1 MSKKKILIIGYSGGL
16 AQEINYQLKNLYN
29 LKFLSRQQVD
39 AFTAYKKYFNII
51 KKFKPSY
58 VVNTI
63 AVNGIKYCE
72 ENSEEA
78 NFVNGYLPKIIYSY
92 SKKLGFKFIHFSSD
106 TVFNGKVFKKKY
118 LDHSRPKPSTAL
130 GKSKYKSEVF
140 LFNKRNAIIIR
151 LPMLFGPRHKKHLI
165 YKLLIN
171 LKKNQK
177 TYVSTDVYSTPVYT
191 PNLVSFISKNIFE
204 KDILFTNKLK
214 NNLINFSSN
223 KYISIFGLMK
233 IFAKYLKK
241 EKYLVSVKDSF
252 FDKYSIKPKY
262 LGLKS
267 KNKYTTYEPLKLSV
281 KNYLDQI
288 NQ

>member
-1 MSKKKILIIGYSGGL
+1 MPKKKILIIGYTGGL
-16 AQEINYQLKNLYN
+16 SQEINYQLKNLYN
-29 LKFLSRQQVD
+29 LKFLSRHQVD
-39 AFTAYKKYFNII
+39 AFTDYKKYFYEI

-118 LDHSRPKPSTAL
+118 LDQSKPKPFTVL
-130 GKSKYKSEVF
+130 GKSKYKSEVY
-140 LFNKRNAIIIR
+140 LLNKKNVIIIR
-151 LPMLFGPRHKKHLI
+151 LPLLFGPRHKKHLI
-165 YKLLIN
+165 HKLLIN
-171 LKKNQK
+171 LKKNKK
-177 TYVSTDVYSTPVYT
+177 TYASRDVYSTPVYT
-191 PNLVSFISKNIFE
+191 PNLVSFIDKKIFQ

-214 NNLINFSSN
+214 KNLINFSSN

-233 IFAKYLKK
+233 IFAKYIKK

-252 FDKYSIKPKY
+252 FDKYSKKPKY

-267 KNKYTTYEPLKLSV
+267 KNIYTTHETLKSCV
-281 KNYLDQI
+281 KHYLNQI
-288 NQ
+288 NL